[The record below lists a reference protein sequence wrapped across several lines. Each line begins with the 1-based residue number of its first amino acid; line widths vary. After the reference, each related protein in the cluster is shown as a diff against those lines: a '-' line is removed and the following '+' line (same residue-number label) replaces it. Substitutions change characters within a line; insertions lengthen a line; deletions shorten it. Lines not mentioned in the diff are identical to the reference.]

1 MTSAKEQKSMIMMT
15 LSLPG
20 SQEGYFHFSILTAAY
35 EDLTISDSYRWA
47 TQDRISYLPAT
58 QYLGPGLTT
67 IALKGIIFTEL
78 NKDSYFLL
86 DKLRNLAN
94 QGKPFVLTSGT
105 GKLHGLYL
113 IESITDQQSVFFSD
127 GLPRKISFTI
137 NLKQF
142 GGEVCKQSTT
152 QIQKKREEL
161 TQSKGG
167 KSNRPF

>member
-1 MTSAKEQKSMIMMT
+1 MISAKEQQSMIMMT

-20 SQEGYFHFSILTAAY
+20 THESYFHFSISTAAY
-35 EDLTISDSYRWA
+35 DDLTISDNYRWV

-67 IALKGIIFTEL
+67 ISLKGVIYTEL

-86 DKLRNLAN
+86 DRLRNLASK
-94 QGKPFVLTSGT
+94 GKPFVLTSGI

-113 IESITDQQSVFFSD
+113 VESITDQQNVFFSD

-142 GGEVCKQSTT
+142 GGEVCQQSTT
-152 QIQKKREEL
+152 QIQKKREQL
-161 TQSKGG
+161 AQPKNG
-167 KSNRPF
+167 KSSK